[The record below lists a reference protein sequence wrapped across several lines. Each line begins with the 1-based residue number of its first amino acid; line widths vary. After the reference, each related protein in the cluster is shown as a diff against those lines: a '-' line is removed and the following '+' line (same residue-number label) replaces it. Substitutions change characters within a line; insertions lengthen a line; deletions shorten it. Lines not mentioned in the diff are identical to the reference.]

1 LRANLASWQ
10 SSPTPSHNRKRQ
22 EAEMSDQTTTRTDG
36 EEPTARSDGTAIRP
50 FRLDAPEK
58 GVGH

>member
-1 LRANLASWQ
+1 
-10 SSPTPSHNRKRQ
+10 
-22 EAEMSDQTTTRTDG
+22 MSDQTTTRTDG

-50 FRLDAPEK
+50 FRVDAPEE